1 MYNTLIE
8 TPEFYKAGIYIRLSE
23 ADEGKAY
30 ESDSES
36 VLNQRNMLMKF
47 VKEKGFIFVS
57 EYVDDGYSG
66 TDFDRPGFNKMME
79 DIKNKVIN
87 LVIVKDLSR
96 LGRDHVM
103 TGFYIETFFPENGIR
118 FISMQEGYDNAINQA
133 SNDSS
138 TFIIACNDYYSKQN
152 SVKIRNVLNDKRKNG
167 KFIGSSPSYGYLRD
181 PEDKGHLIPDPIYA
195 PIVKKIF
202 DMAYEGIGL
211 SQITTYLNDNKIKT
225 PSSLKRKNIHANNKY
240 NPMWTISSVK
250 KILKNQMYVGD
261 MVQSVQTKVSYK
273 SKKKKTLPRSNWNI
287 VKNTHEAIVD
297 RIIFEHVQNN
307 AKRTNVTNN
316 TKREKRIFENLLY
329 CKECGNTLT
338 ITYRKNHN
346 YWTINCNR
354 YSRDPKRKMC
364 YSHFIPY
371 DKLECALLEV
381 IKKTCK
387 QYLDEIN
394 VSEIASE
401 ISIKRKNDSKIKEK
415 ITELENK
422 EKGYLDKLDMLYE
435 DKFKGLVSDE
445 MYKRI
450 ANDTEILLQETRKKI
465 NRLKDNTKTI
475 KNTTD
480 DLKKYEN
487 KIKSLIDIDSPT
499 RELMQTIIDR
509 IVIDKDKNIEIIYK
523 FSILNNI

>member
-181 PEDKGHLIPDPIYA
+181 PDDKGHLIPDPIYA

-346 YWTINCNR
+346 YWSINCNR

-381 IKKTCK
+381 IKKTCN

-422 EKGYLDKLDMLYE
+422 EKEYLNKLDMLYE
-435 DKFKGLVSDE
+435 DKFKELVSDE

-465 NRLKDNTKTI
+465 NKLKDNTKTI

-480 DLKKYEN
+480 DLKKYED
-487 KIKSLIDIDSPT
+487 KIKSLINIDSPT